1 MNRLPIYMME
11 YDPSIKGEILPYHN
25 MHESRGYNQAQKD
38 KFHLIPLLSSVES
51 RLSEK
56 LKEDQQTSGKAGRD
70 ASQ

>member
-1 MNRLPIYMME
+1 MME
-11 YDPSIKGEILPYHN
+11 YDPSIKGEILPCHN